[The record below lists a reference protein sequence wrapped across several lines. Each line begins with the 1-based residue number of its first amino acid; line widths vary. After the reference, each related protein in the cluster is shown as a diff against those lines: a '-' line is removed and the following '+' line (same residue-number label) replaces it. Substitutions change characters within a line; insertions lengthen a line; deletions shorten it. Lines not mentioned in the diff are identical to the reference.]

1 VASKW
6 PGFGPPSTRAD
17 DRRRLRHVSKND
29 HFVRQFSASGSFHRK
44 RMRAGGETATIDLL
58 LVQNGACSR
67 GGARG
72 YRGDDY
78 AGVVVAGGRQ
88 FQGSSAY
95 RSRILLPQAAAQAR
109 PCRGWPFRTASR
121 SLGQYSRHWAAHRA
135 LACLILI
142 GALGLDG
149 LCAAMTVAVAT
160 ARRSYSVWSTCQTC
174 RGRAKRV
181 IPDAVVFRTV
191 QRLNSRSNLADQTSA
206 AMTSPNSSQFL
217 PLQR

>member
-1 VASKW
+1 MVRAREEARGAIAAMTMRGWLWLADAS
-6 PGFGPPSTRAD
+6 SRAAA
-17 DRRRLRHVSKND
+17 R
-29 HFVRQFSASGSFHRK
+29 
-44 RMRAGGETATIDLL
+44 I
-58 LVQNGACSR
+58 
-67 GGARG
+67 ARG
-72 YRGDDY
+72 YCYRKRLHKLGL
-78 AGVVVAGGRQ
+78 AVGGR
-88 FQGSSAY
+88 SAQ
-95 RSRILLPQAAAQAR
+95 LP
-109 PCRGWPFRTASR
+109 G
-121 SLGQYSRHWAAHRA
+121 HWASIAAIGLRTGHWQ
-135 LACLILI
+135 CLILI